1 MEDYNNSKKSIYA
14 PVILAIVLAAGMI
27 LGYMI
32 NGSKDRTA
40 HSGAVTTS
48 KIDEVRE
55 LIRDYYYE
63 DIKSEDFT
71 DDIIRSMLAE
81 LDPHTSYMTYAETK
95 QFEISMSGGF
105 NGIGV
110 QFNILNDTLL
120 VVAVTA
126 GGPSEKAG
134 ILAGDKIVSVN
145 DTNIAGVGIQ
155 NNDVLQMLR
164 GKKGTMV
171 KLGIYR
177 KDINKNITFNIKRD
191 AISVSSIPYYYM
203 IAAKVGYINI
213 DNFTQT
219 TANEFH
225 KALGHLV
232 QHGADKLIID
242 LRGNPGGYLGAA
254 IAVCD
259 ELLPAGKMIVYTQGK
274 NYPRQNYK
282 ATYKG
287 LFQNK
292 NQQVAILIDEYS
304 ASASEI
310 VAGAVQDN
318 ERGIIIGRRSFGK
331 GLVQTQFVL
340 KDSSELLLTV
350 ARYYTP
356 LGRCIQRP
364 FEQGKGLE
372 YYNDIYT
379 RYESGEL
386 QHKDSITFNDS
397 LKVFTASGKVLYGGG
412 GIMPDE
418 FVPLKT
424 SDEYVYFNRLSNSG
438 VVYEYAAEY
447 VDNHRKQLLAAYTNA
462 AAYVQHFTVNELMMN
477 EVMQKGKLHGVTGT
491 LSNISK
497 QDLQKWLKAYIGR
510 NAYGDDAFY
519 PIVYSHDEVIMR
531 AMQCMS
537 ATSKK

>member
-1 MEDYNNSKKSIYA
+1 MEDYNNNKKSIYT
-14 PVILAIVLAAGMI
+14 PIVLAVVLAAGMI
-27 LGYMI
+27 CGYMM
-32 NGSKDRTA
+32 N
-40 HSGAVTTS
+40 SGKEHAVGAAGNSTS

-55 LIRDYYYE
+55 LIRSYYYDDIKGE
-63 DIKSEDFT
+63 DIT
-71 DDIIRSMLAE
+71 DDIIRSVLAE
-81 LDPHTSYMTYAETK
+81 LDPHTSYMTKAETK
-95 QFEISMSGGF
+95 QFEINMSGGF

-134 ILAGDKIVSVN
+134 ILAGDKIVAVN
-145 DTNIAGVGIQ
+145 DTNIAGIGIQ

-164 GKKGTMV
+164 GKKGTAV
-171 KLGIYR
+171 KLEIYR

-219 TANEFH
+219 TAGEFH

-232 QHGADKLIID
+232 QQGADKLIID

-282 ATYKG
+282 ATYRG
-287 LFQNK
+287 LFQHK

-318 ERGIIIGRRSFGK
+318 ERGIIVGRRSFGK

-364 FEQGKGLE
+364 FEQGRGDE
-372 YYNDIYT
+372 YYNDIFA

-386 QHKDSITFNDS
+386 QNKDSITFNDS
-397 LKVFTASGKVLYGGG
+397 LKVVTASGKVLYGGG

-424 SDEYVYFNRLSNSG
+424 SEDYVYFNRLSNSG
-438 VVYEYAAEY
+438 VVYQYAAEY
-447 VDNHRKQLLAAYTNA
+447 VDDHRKEILNAYANA
-462 AAYVQHFTVNELMMN
+462 EAYVQHYTVSNAMIEQ
-477 EVMQKGKLHGVTGT
+477 VMQKGVQQGVKGT
-491 LSNISK
+491 LNNISK
-497 QDLQKWLKAYIGR
+497 QELQKWLKAYVGR
-510 NAYGDDAFY
+510 NVYGDDAFY
-519 PIVYSHDEVIMR
+519 PIVYSRDEVIMR
-531 AMQCMS
+531 AMQCM
-537 ATSKK
+537 KQLK

>member
-1 MEDYNNSKKSIYA
+1 MEDYNNNKKSIYT
-14 PVILAIVLAAGMI
+14 PIVLAVVLAAGMI
-27 LGYMI
+27 CGYMM
-32 NGSKDRTA
+32 N
-40 HSGAVTTS
+40 SGKEHAVGAAGNSTS

-55 LIRDYYYE
+55 LIRSYYYDDIKGE
-63 DIKSEDFT
+63 DIT
-71 DDIIRSMLAE
+71 DDIIRSVLAE
-81 LDPHTSYMTYAETK
+81 LDPHTSYMTKAETK
-95 QFEISMSGGF
+95 QFEINMSGGF

-134 ILAGDKIVSVN
+134 ILAGDKIVAVN

-164 GKKGTMV
+164 GKKGTAV
-171 KLGIYR
+171 KLEIYR

-219 TANEFH
+219 TAGEFH

-232 QHGADKLIID
+232 QQGADKLIID

-282 ATYKG
+282 ATYRG
-287 LFQNK
+287 LFQHK

-318 ERGIIIGRRSFGK
+318 ERGIIVGRRSFGK

-364 FEQGKGLE
+364 FEQGRGDE
-372 YYNDIYT
+372 YYNDIFA

-386 QHKDSITFNDS
+386 QNKDSITFNDS
-397 LKVFTASGKVLYGGG
+397 LKVVTASGKVLYGGG

-424 SDEYVYFNRLSNSG
+424 SEDYVYFNRLSNSG
-438 VVYEYAAEY
+438 VVYQYAAEY
-447 VDNHRKQLLAAYTNA
+447 VDDHRKEILNAYANA
-462 AAYVQHFTVNELMMN
+462 EAYVQHYTVSNAMIEQ
-477 EVMQKGKLHGVTGT
+477 VMQKGVQQGVKGT
-491 LSNISK
+491 LNNISK
-497 QDLQKWLKAYIGR
+497 QELQKWLKAYVGR
-510 NAYGDDAFY
+510 NVYGDDAFY
-519 PIVYSHDEVIMR
+519 PIVYSRDEVIMR
-531 AMQCMS
+531 AMQCM
-537 ATSKK
+537 KQLK

>member
-1 MEDYNNSKKSIYA
+1 MEDYNNNKKSIYT
-14 PVILAIVLAAGMI
+14 PIVLAVVLAAGMI
-27 LGYMI
+27 CGYMM
-32 NGSKDRTA
+32 N
-40 HSGAVTTS
+40 SGKEHAVGAAGNNTS

-55 LIRDYYYE
+55 LIRSYYYDDIKGE
-63 DIKSEDFT
+63 DIT
-71 DDIIRSMLAE
+71 DDIIRSVLAE
-81 LDPHTSYMTYAETK
+81 LDPHTSYMTKAETK
-95 QFEISMSGGF
+95 QFEINMSGGF

-134 ILAGDKIVSVN
+134 ILAGDKIVAVN

-164 GKKGTMV
+164 GKKGTAV
-171 KLGIYR
+171 KLEIYR

-219 TANEFH
+219 TASEFH
-225 KALGHLV
+225 KALGNLV
-232 QHGADKLIID
+232 QQGADKLIID

-282 ATYKG
+282 ATYRG
-287 LFQNK
+287 LFQQK

-318 ERGIIIGRRSFGK
+318 ERGIIVGRRSFGK

-364 FEQGKGLE
+364 FEQGRGDE
-372 YYNDIYT
+372 YYNDIFA

-386 QHKDSITFNDS
+386 QNKDSITFNDS
-397 LKVFTASGKVLYGGG
+397 LKVVTASGKVLYGGG

-424 SDEYVYFNRLSNSG
+424 SEDYVYFNRLSNSG
-438 VVYEYAAEY
+438 VVYQYAAEY
-447 VDNHRKQLLAAYTNA
+447 VDDHRKEILNAYANA
-462 AAYVQHFTVNELMMN
+462 EAYVQHYTVSNAMIEQ
-477 EVMQKGKLHGVTGT
+477 VMQKGVQQGVKGT
-491 LSNISK
+491 LNNVSK
-497 QDLQKWLKAYIGR
+497 QELQKWLKAYVGR
-510 NAYGDDAFY
+510 NVYGDDAFY
-519 PIVYSHDEVIMR
+519 PIVYSRDEVIMR
-531 AMQCMS
+531 AMQCMKQ
-537 ATSKK
+537 SK